1 MSTHTPAD
9 KHTARHPEQID
20 TKNVCMYVCM
30 YASTH
35 SVGRESPAP
44 PSAGT
49 YLPTLHTYIHTLL
62 AVLRVCMLYVVYATH
77 AALTRNLAGVSLS
90 LSRSLGTC
98 TFGYNMHRYLHIIHL
113 GLWDRARGRGVHTL
127 FSSQP
132 ANQPA
137 NQPTS
142 EPPPPSPQAVG
153 SPIRASASCPNSF
166 PVHARGWRGGKG
178 SLVCTYGMVSTHIS
192 YIGIFSFSF
201 FLFPL
206 LPFLPRTDGHA
217 LHTRALHG
225 APLVT
230 SPPLLCTYIH
240 TYIHTSHPISV
251 CPCLTR
257 SPSPPPPSSSHSF
270 VSGKRTK
277 RGGGVR
283 RGIGRP
289 KRQVGELHLCVSIC
303 IYASTYV

>member
-1 MSTHTPAD
+1 M
-9 KHTARHPEQID
+9 
-20 TKNVCMYVCM
+20 
-30 YASTH
+30 
-35 SVGRESPAP
+35 GRESPAP

-142 EPPPPSPQAVG
+142 QPA
-153 SPIRASASCPNSF
+153 
-166 PVHARGWRGGKG
+166 
-178 SLVCTYGMVSTHIS
+178 
-192 YIGIFSFSF
+192 
-201 FLFPL
+201 
-206 LPFLPRTDGHA
+206 
-217 LHTRALHG
+217 
-225 APLVT
+225 
-230 SPPLLCTYIH
+230 
-240 TYIHTSHPISV
+240 
-251 CPCLTR
+251 
-257 SPSPPPPSSSHSF
+257 SPPPPQAP
-270 VSGKRTK
+270 KRWDPRFGPPRVAPTPSQCM
-277 RGGGVR
+277 RVAGGG
-283 RGIGRP
+283 GR
-289 KRQVGELHLCVSIC
+289 VHLYVHMVWYLH
-303 IYASTYV
+303 TYHT